1 MFKKIFSFFKK
12 KEVTISIDALINHE
26 DLIKMELDKIK
37 VSEKDFNKILKICR
51 IDILYKEMLEKRK
64 EN

>member
-12 KEVTISIDALINHE
+12 KEVIISIDALINHD
-26 DLIKMELDKIK
+26 DLIKMGLDKIK
-37 VSEKDFNKILKICR
+37 ISEKDFKKILRICKI
-51 IDILYKEMLEKRK
+51 DALYQEMLDKRK